1 MTSKNGETENS
12 VEITTA
18 HLQELFRRLPAAA
31 EVMRMIML
39 EAENASLK
47 ARIEA
52 LEDKAPVAAKK

>member
-1 MTSKNGETENS
+1 MTSTNGQAENS

-47 ARIEA
+47 PTRATSDAEPPGYGG
-52 LEDKAPVAAKK
+52 K

>member
-1 MTSKNGETENS
+1 MTSTNGQAENS

-18 HLQELFRRLPAAA
+18 HLQALFRRLPAA

>member
-1 MTSKNGETENS
+1 MTSTNGQAENS